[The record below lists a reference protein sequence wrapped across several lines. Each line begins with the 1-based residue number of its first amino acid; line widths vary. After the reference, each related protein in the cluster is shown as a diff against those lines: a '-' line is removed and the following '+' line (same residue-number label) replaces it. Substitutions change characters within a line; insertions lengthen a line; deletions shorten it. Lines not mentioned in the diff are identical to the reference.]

1 LKRLQDE
8 KLNKVILKLADAKV
22 VLWSIQEVCSNKED
36 KKNTENLSSVGR
48 KRGRVK
54 LKKLPLSICTSK
66 DRAQPMEGVRA
77 RSAPLTEMNTGGNH
91 HPVGNIPLFP
101 MEPSTER
108 VIPIEATTTCKC
120 QEFKAPACIKQNKA
134 VQS

>member
-1 LKRLQDE
+1 M
-8 KLNKVILKLADAKV
+8 
-22 VLWSIQEVCSNKED
+22 
-36 KKNTENLSSVGR
+36 
-48 KRGRVK
+48 K
-54 LKKLPLSICTSK
+54 LKKLPLSICTYK

-120 QEFKAPACIKQNKA
+120 QELKAPACIKQNKA